1 MSFGLDRIV
10 PWGRSYDEYVSMFS
24 LTKDDLDLNILGCAD
39 GPSSFNCG
47 LTKREGHIISA
58 DPLYQYTEEQIA
70 QRIKDTRN
78 EVLDQTR
85 KNGHEFVWSTIRSVE
100 ELGRIRMAAMEE
112 FLGDYEEGL
121 EKGRYVAESLPILS
135 FDDEQFQLALCS
147 HFLFLY
153 SEHLN
158 LDFHLNSLYEMC
170 RVAYEVRIFPLL
182 QLGSKPSPYVGP
194 VVKNMEERGYK
205 AEIVEVEYEFQRG
218 GNKMLK
224 IRKT

>member
-1 MSFGLDRIV
+1 MSFGLDQIV

-24 LTKDDLDLNILGCAD
+24 LTKDNLNLNILGCAD

-47 LTKREGHIISA
+47 LTKRGGQIISA

-78 EVLDQTR
+78 EVIDQTR
-85 KNGHEFVWSTIRSVE
+85 KNEHEFVWSTIRSVE
-100 ELGRIRMAAMEE
+100 ELGRIRMSAMEE

-121 EKGRYVAESLPILS
+121 EIGRYLPESLPILS

-158 LDFHLNSLYEMC
+158 LDFHLNSICEMC
-170 RVAYEVRIFPLL
+170 RVAYEVRVFPLL

-194 VVKNMEERGYK
+194 VIKNMEERGFK

-224 IRKT
+224 IRRT